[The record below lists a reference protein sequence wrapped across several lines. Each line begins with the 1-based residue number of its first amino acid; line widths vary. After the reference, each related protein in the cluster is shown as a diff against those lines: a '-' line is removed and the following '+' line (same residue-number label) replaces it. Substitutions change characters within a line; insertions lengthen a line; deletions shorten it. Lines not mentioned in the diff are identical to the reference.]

1 MRNKIFNPKTAL
13 LQYGI
18 REVVELAQ
26 QIQEADPRFNF
37 IGENI
42 GDPVAKGWDV
52 PAFIKEILTELINSR
67 KESIFGYAH
76 SRGNPTARQWVA
88 D

>member
-1 MRNKIFNPKTAL
+1 MRKKIFNPKTAL

-26 QIQEADPRFNF
+26 KLGEADPDFKV

-42 GDPVAKGWDV
+42 GDPVAKGWEV
-52 PAFIKEILTELINSR
+52 PAFIK
-67 KESIFGYAH
+67 
-76 SRGNPTARQWVA
+76 
-88 D
+88 